1 MDMDHSATT
10 NGDRPGGDAVLARY
24 RLAEQRRRRWD
35 AILKDAYRYTLPEFE
50 SGDGAEQ
57 ADRGADRRATLYDST
72 GADALDEK
80 AARTHGQLFPP
91 FQQWMSIQSPKQG
104 VETDS
109 EETSALLER
118 IRSAA
123 VERFHDALDISNFHT
138 EIAPALREAYVS
150 LGCINVNFGSPDNPL
165 NFEAVPISRVVP
177 EEAPDGIP
185 RTVFIKQQVRL
196 RDMQVRYPA
205 ARLPERLRRERERD
219 PDRSVAVLESNIW
232 VPGDN
237 AAGQDP
243 FVDWSVWLLED
254 GGLIL
259 RDRLETERTIAFR
272 VDKAPGEVMGRGPVL
287 KALPEIKT
295 ANKIVELVLKNASI
309 AVSGIWQA
317 EDDGVLNPAN
327 IRLAPGT
334 IIPKAVGSAGLTP
347 LEAPGRFD
355 VSQLILKDLQ
365 QRIRVAIKGPDLP
378 PAAEGVRTAFELGE
392 RRADQTAVEIPQT
405 LRLLNEC
412 YDRLVRRCLH
422 ILSHHSMAG
431 SRYYIE
437 PVDIDDRRVRLVPTS
452 PMVRVQDEIA
462 ARTSFNGI
470 AAIAQFAGPQQVARS
485 VKVDDFA
492 RWWLKQSGFPAD
504 LVRTPAEIEDL
515 DRQQDEAGLAALD
528 GLAALAGTGEGG
540 TDG

>member
-1 MDMDHSATT
+1 MTKNRSASNAPPQTEPRS
-10 NGDRPGGDAVLARY
+10 GEADVLARY
-24 RLAEQRRRRWD
+24 RLAERRRRRWD

-50 SGDGAEQ
+50 GGDGGNGDPQDAT
-57 ADRGADRRATLYDST
+57 RGSDRRAVLYDST

-91 FQQWMSIQSPKQG
+91 FQHWMSIQSPTLSSGQAM
-104 VETDS
+104 
-109 EETSALLER
+109 EEHQAL
-118 IRSAA
+118 IDAAGAAA
-123 VERFHDALDISNFHT
+123 VDRFHDALDISNFHT
-138 EIAPALREAYVS
+138 EIAPAIREAYVS

-165 NFEAVPISRVVP
+165 SFEAVPVSRVVP

-185 RTVFIKQQVRL
+185 RTVFIRQAVRL
-196 RDMQVRYPA
+196 RDLSVRYPA
-205 ARLPERLRRERERD
+205 ARLPDRLLRERARD
-219 PDRSVAVLESNIW
+219 PDQSVQVLEANIW
-232 VPGDN
+232 VPGDM
-237 AAGQDP
+237 AAGDSAH
-243 FVDWSVWLLED
+243 VDWSVWLLEE
-254 GGLIL
+254 GEAIL

-365 QRIRVAIKGPDLP
+365 QRIRTAIKGPDLP
-378 PAAEGVRTAFELGE
+378 PSAEGVRTAFELGE

-422 ILSHHSMAG
+422 ILSHQSMAG

-437 PVDIDDRRVRLVPTS
+437 PLHVDDRRVRLVPTS
-452 PMVRVQDEIA
+452 PMVRVQDEMTA
-462 ARTSFNGI
+462 SASLAGVG
-470 AAIAQFAGPQQVARS
+470 AIAQFAGPQQVARS
-485 VKVDDFA
+485 IKLDDFT

-504 LVRTPAEIEDL
+504 LVRSPAELSELDL
-515 DRQQDEAGLAALD
+515 QIGRAHV
-528 GLAALAGTGEGG
+528 
-540 TDG
+540 

>member
-1 MDMDHSATT
+1 MDMTQSAPQ
-10 NGDRPGGDAVLARY
+10 PGAQSAEDSVLARY
-24 RLAEQRRRRWD
+24 RLADQRRRRWD
-35 AILKDAYRYTLPEFE
+35 AILRDAYRYTLPEFE
-50 SGDGAEQ
+50 TGDGADE
-57 ADRGADRRATLYDST
+57 ASRGSDRRTALFDST

-91 FQQWMSIQSPKQG
+91 FQHWMSIQDPTGRFGPDAAPSQAL
-104 VETDS
+104 VEK
-109 EETSALLER
+109 AR
-118 IRSAA
+118 AAA

-150 LGCINVNFGSPDNPL
+150 LGCINVNFGSPENPL
-165 NFEAVPISRVVP
+165 SFEAVPVSRVVP

-196 RDMQVRYPA
+196 REIALRYPS
-205 ARLPERLRRERERD
+205 ARLPERLDRERARD
-219 PDRSVAVLESNIW
+219 PDQSVSVLEANIW
-232 VPGDN
+232 VPGDA
-237 AAGQDP
+237 AAGQAAH
-243 FVDWSVWLLED
+243 VDWSVWLLED
-254 GGLIL
+254 GEAIL
-259 RDRLETERTIAFR
+259 RDRLESERTIAFR

-355 VSQLILKDLQ
+355 VSELILGDLQ
-365 QRIRVAIKGPDLP
+365 KRIRTAIKGPDLP
-378 PAAEGVRTAFELGE
+378 PAADGVRTAFELGE

-437 PVDIDDRRVRLVPTS
+437 PLQVDDRHIRLVPTS

-462 ARTSFNGI
+462 ARNSFNGVE
-470 AAIAQFAGPQQVARS
+470 AVAQFAGPEQVARS
-485 VKVDDFA
+485 VKMDDFA
-492 RWWLKQSGFPAD
+492 RWWLKQSGFPPD
-504 LVRTPAEIEDL
+504 LIRTPEEV
-515 DRQQDEAGLAALD
+515 AALD
-528 GLAALAGTGEGG
+528 RDRQAGIEALTDLAGAVIG
-540 TDG
+540 DGAAPHA

>member
-1 MDMDHSATT
+1 MET
-10 NGDRPGGDAVLARY
+10 NQSVPAPGVQTGSDAVLTRF

-35 AILKDAYRYTLPEFE
+35 AILKDAYRHTLPEFE
-50 SGDGAEQ
+50 TSDDGGEAE
-57 ADRGADRRATLYDST
+57 RGTDRRITLYDST

-91 FQQWMSIQSPKQG
+91 FQHWMSIQSPKSDVQDDTG
-104 VETDS
+104 D
-109 EETSALLER
+109 ADAMLER
-118 IRSAA
+118 VRAAA
-123 VERFHDALDISNFHT
+123 VERFHDALDVSNFHT

-150 LGCINVNFGSPDNPL
+150 LGCINVNFGSPENPL
-165 NFEAVPISRVVP
+165 NFEAVPIARVVP

-196 RDMQVRYPA
+196 REMAVRYPS
-205 ARLPERLRRERERD
+205 ARLPERLRREKDRD
-219 PDRSVAVLESNIW
+219 PDQTVQVLEANIW
-232 VPGDN
+232 VPGD
-237 AAGQDP
+237 AATGQP
-243 FVDWSVWLLED
+243 AYVDWSVWLLED
-254 GGLIL
+254 GEAIL

-365 QRIRVAIKGPDLP
+365 QRIRNAIKGPDLP
-378 PAAEGVRTAFELGE
+378 PAADGVRTAFELGE

-422 ILSHHSMAG
+422 ILGHHSMAG
-431 SRYYIE
+431 SPYYIP
-437 PVDIDDRRVRLVPTS
+437 PVHVDDRTVRLVPTS

-462 ARTSFNGI
+462 ARNSFNGI
-470 AAIAQFAGPQQVARS
+470 GAIAQFAGPEQVLRS
-485 VKVDDFA
+485 VKMDDFA
-492 RWWLKQSGFPAD
+492 RWWLKQSGFPPD
-504 LVRTPAEIEDL
+504 LVRTPQELAEVDL
-515 DRQQDEAGLAALD
+515 QRQQEALD
-528 GLAALAGTGEGG
+528 
-540 TDG
+540 DGA

>member
-1 MDMDHSATT
+1 MDMDPSATT
-10 NGDRPGGDAVLARY
+10 NGNRPDGEAVLARY

-35 AILKDAYRYTLPEFE
+35 AILKDAYRHTLPEFE
-50 SGDGAEQ
+50 TGDGA
-57 ADRGADRRATLYDST
+57 DGSDPGSDRRATLYDST

-91 FQQWMSIQSPKQG
+91 FQHWMSIQSPKPG
-104 VETDS
+104 AERES
-109 EETSALLER
+109 EENAALLER
-118 IRSAA
+118 VRSAA
-123 VERFHDALDISNFHT
+123 VERFHDALDVSNFHT

-196 RDMQVRYPA
+196 RDMPVRYPA
-205 ARLPERLRRERERD
+205 ARLPERLRRESERD
-219 PDRSVAVLESNIW
+219 PDQSVQVLESNIW

-237 AAGQDP
+237 AAGQAP
-243 FVDWSVWLLED
+243 YVDWSVWLLE
-254 GGLIL
+254 GGDLIL

-365 QRIRVAIKGPDLP
+365 QRIRTAIKGPDLP
-378 PAAEGVRTAFELGE
+378 PAAAGVRTAFELGE

-422 ILSHHSMAG
+422 ILSHHAMAG

-470 AAIAQFAGPQQVARS
+470 AAIAQFAGPGQVARS

-492 RWWLKQSGFPAD
+492 RWWLQQSGFPAD
-504 LVRTPAEIEDL
+504 LVRTPAEIADI
-515 DRQQDEAGLAALD
+515 DRQQEEAGLAALD
-528 GLAALAGTGEGG
+528 GMAALAGQAEGG
-540 TDG
+540 ADG